1 MRKTVRNQ
9 YRFTTPPKSIQRAQL
24 DNIAIVPASALPFR
38 EHLQEILNDL
48 PKGGV
53 LLCHAEANP
62 RQQKILKRVE
72 ERFRE
77 LGHAVLNLTLSS
89 EMSSTLKAR

>member
-9 YRFTTPPKSIQRAQL
+9 YRFTKPPQSIRRARL

-38 EHLQEILNDL
+38 DSLREIISDL

-53 LLCHAEANP
+53 LLCHTGQNP
-62 RQQKILKRVE
+62 RQERILKSVA
-72 ERFRE
+72 ERFRN
-77 LGHAVLNLTLSS
+77 LGHAVINLTLTPGISNS
-89 EMSSTLKAR
+89 LKAG